1 MKTRKFSLAMLAIG
15 GAMASAS
22 GVNAKTADPLA
33 DCRLAYAPYSS
44 KTPIFDLLLNLR
56 TRAIL
61 NEAIGGRLDQ
71 VPARLTST
79 QTPSFA
85 TIMNIDQLMLRIG
98 GGDVAAT
105 KAWLDNRLKTIP
117 VTDADA
123 RARCARYDRDPPVLP
138 AEISR
143 PALLVFDK
151 IDGFRDG
158 PSVDAATAA
167 LKAIAQRK
175 KWTIIFSDKG
185 AVFNR
190 RDLARFDAVV
200 WNNVSGDVLTVP
212 QEKAFQAYLAKGGGY
227 AGIHGAGGDPTY
239 IWDWY
244 ADKLLGARFIGHPMT
259 PQFQEARV
267 IIDDKSSVIAR
278 GLGDGWTMKEEWYS
292 FDRSPRASGA
302 RIIARLDESS
312 YNPVGYQGTDLRM
325 GDHPIA
331 WSRCIGNG
339 RVFYSATG
347 HHLEAY
353 SNASNLT
360 LMENGM
366 SWAMGLEPS
375 LCRHGKERPRQ
386 TASRTAGK

>member
-1 MKTRKFSLAMLAIG
+1 MKISRFPMAMFALA
-15 GAMASAS
+15 GAMASVSGAS
-22 GVNAKTADPLA
+22 AKTPDPLA

-44 KTPIFDLLLNLR
+44 KTPIFDLLLNPK

-98 GGDVAAT
+98 GDLATT
-105 KAWLDNRLKTIP
+105 KAFLDDRLKAIP

-123 RARCARYDRDPPVLP
+123 RARCARYDRDPPTLP
-138 AEISR
+138 AEIRR

-167 LKAIAQRK
+167 LKAMAQRK
-175 KWTIIFSDKG
+175 GWTIIFSDRG
-185 AVFNR
+185 AVFNP
-190 RDLARFDAVV
+190 RDLARFDAVL

-244 ADKLLGARFIGHPMT
+244 ADTLLGARFIGHPMS

-267 IIDDKSSVIAR
+267 VIDDKSSVIAR
-278 GLGDGWTMKEEWYS
+278 GLGDGWTMSEEWYS
-292 FDRSPRASGA
+292 FDRSPRLSGA
-302 RIIARLDESS
+302 RITARLDESS
-312 YNPVGYQGTDLRM
+312 YDPVGYQGGDLRM

-339 RVFYSATG
+339 RIFYSATG
-347 HHLEAY
+347 HRPEVY
-353 SNASNLT
+353 SNPSNLT
-360 LMENGM
+360 LMENGI
-366 SWAMGLEPS
+366 SWAMGLEAS
-375 LCRHGKERPRQ
+375 QCRKGKERPAA
-386 TASRTAGK
+386 TKAGDQ